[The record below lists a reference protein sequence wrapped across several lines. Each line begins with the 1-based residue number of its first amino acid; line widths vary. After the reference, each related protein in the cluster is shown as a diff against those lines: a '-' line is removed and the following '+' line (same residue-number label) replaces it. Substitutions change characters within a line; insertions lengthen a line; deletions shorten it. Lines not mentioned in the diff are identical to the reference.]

1 MRIVNSQVTSQSVQQ
16 QSTERLQLQR
26 EQIRALSREDTQ
38 QRLGNGSDSTA
49 ADQGSQLL
57 GGQGSADREA
67 SVTLELTITHA
78 DRLALQAA
86 SVVTGPEGD
95 ISTHLSQSIIEAMTS
110 TSRQAEFTISRSM
123 TAGDSEPPV
132 DATFIEINNVESV
145 ETQTS
150 VQMNTQGSVTTAD
163 GRTISFLMQLDF
175 DRLTTRE
182 QVNTFVGDV
191 DLIDPLAINLNGE
204 SVQLRDEVFE
214 FDLNADGELNILSK
228 TASGSGYLVY
238 DRNGNGKIDDGSEL
252 FGPSTGYGYQELAE
266 LDDDGNGWIDEGDA
280 AFEKLGFWEFDDQGD
295 SVFQS
300 LSSVGL
306 GAISLT
312 SAATEYDLLNSQGEL
327 LAQVKN
333 SGAALMED
341 GAVAVVQELNLRNFV
356 TQTNPEFIDDDGQE
370 DTRFNPLA
378 FFQDS
383 ADERIQN
390 RNEDTP
396 VIIQGNDFLS
406 HTPRAPLLQRGSVAE
421 TALTT
426 VEFTAASIEHAE
438 VTLDR
443 QTQTFDAETQRQVVE
458 RMQAKLDFRTSV
470 TASESYVWTPEAAE
484 NRSLNNLPTPW
495 QFDQTP
501 EDGVLERLKSLVD
514 ALKETQQHHKDSM
527 EKLGMYH
534 SIGRFN

>member
-38 QRLGNGSDSTA
+38 RRLDNDSDSKAT
-49 ADQGSQLL
+49 DQRSQLS

-67 SVTLELTITHA
+67 SVTMELTVTHA

-86 SVVTGPEGD
+86 SVVTGPDGG

-110 TSRQAEFTISRSM
+110 SSHKAEFTISRSM
-123 TAGDSEPPV
+123 AAGDSEPPV
-132 DATFIEINNVESV
+132 DATFIEISNVESV

-150 VQMNTQGSVTTAD
+150 IQMNTQGSVTTAD

-182 QVNTFVGDV
+182 QVNRFVGDV

-204 SVQLRDEVFE
+204 SVQLSDEVFE
-214 FDLNADGELNILSK
+214 FDLNADGELNKISK
-228 TASGSGYLVY
+228 TARGSGYLVY

-266 LDDDGNGWIDEGDA
+266 LDDDGNGWIDKGDA
-280 AFEKLGFWEFDDQGD
+280 AFEKLGFLEFDDQGEP
-295 SVFQS
+295 VFQS

-306 GAISLT
+306 SAISLT
-312 SAATEYDLLNSQGEL
+312 SATTEYDLLNSQGEL

-356 TQTNPEFIDDDGQE
+356 TQTNPEFIEADGQE
-370 DTRFNPLA
+370 DTRLNPLA
-378 FFQDS
+378 FFQNS

-390 RNEDTP
+390 RNEDTR
-396 VIIQGNDFLS
+396 VSIQGNDFLS
-406 HTPRAPLLQRGSVAE
+406 LTPRAPLLQRSTVTE

-426 VEFTAASIEHAE
+426 GKFTADNIERSE
-438 VTLDR
+438 VNLDR
-443 QTQTFDAETQRQVVE
+443 QAQSFDAETQRRVVE
-458 RMQAKLDFRTSV
+458 RMQAKLDFSTSV
-470 TASESYVWTPEAAE
+470 TTSETNVWTPEAAE
-484 NRSLNNLPTPW
+484 NRSLNNLPTIW

-514 ALKETQQHHKDSM
+514 SLKEMQQHQKNSM

-534 SIGRFN
+534 SIRRFN